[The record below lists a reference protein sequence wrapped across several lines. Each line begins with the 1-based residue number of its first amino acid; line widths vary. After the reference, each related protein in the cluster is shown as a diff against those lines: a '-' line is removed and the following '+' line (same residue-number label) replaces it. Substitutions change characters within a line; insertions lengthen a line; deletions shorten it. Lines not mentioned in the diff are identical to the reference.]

1 MFADGF
7 FDIPD
12 AVNPFGEC
20 DKIAFADVDF
30 FTVACFDD
38 DFALDEIACFLLVV
52 KPAEARYLLAPD
64 GPGITPESL
73 QHIFSWSL
81 NPDFHNSPPK
91 YSLACYPNRTEKV
104 EIILPTKARTILQR
118 LQKIMG
124 IKNILK
130 IVLDVEQF

>member
-12 AVNPFGEC
+12 AINPFGEC
-20 DKIAFADVDF
+20 DKIAFDDVDF

-38 DFALDEIACFLLVV
+38 DFALDEIARFLLVV
-52 KPAEARYLLAPD
+52 KPAETRYFLAPN
-64 GPGITPESL
+64 GPGVNPESL

-81 NPDFHNSPPK
+81 NLDFHIFPPK
-91 YSLACYPNRTEKV
+91 DSLACYPNLTKKV

-118 LQKIMG
+118 LPKIMR

-130 IVLDVEQF
+130 IVLDMEWF